1 MVYRLRISTKMV
13 SKIFT
18 PFLEAHMKAIFFQN
32 AYFKNPGSEN
42 NWIILDLEGVQSNRY
57 AIGARVVIN
66 VIDIDGNFRTIY
78 RKVTSGSSFGGNSL
92 RLEVGLGKVK
102 SIESCQIVWPFP
114 NSYSNLKN
122 LKINR
127 AYKIVEGKEV
137 TPFQYKSFE
146 FPMKRTYAPPPG
158 ITFTFRIRK

>member
-1 MVYRLRISTKMV
+1 MGHLQKGHGV
-13 SKIFT
+13 SFADFNQDGQQDIYT
-18 PFLEAHMKAIFFQN
+18 VLGGAYEGDFFQN

-92 RLEVGLGKVK
+92 RLEIGLGKVK
-102 SIESCQIVWPFP
+102 SIESCQIIWPFP

-127 AYKIVEGKEV
+127 AYKIVEGKEA

-146 FPMKRTYAPPPG
+146 FPMKDHMHHHQE
-158 ITFTFRIRK
+158 